1 MADAARSPRQRPAWL
16 PSAAVTIGVALELLV
31 ATSGLS
37 RTIVMTLLFALA
49 AIAVGVSLWLSMG
62 LRRESP
68 ALRAIIAVP
77 LALSLAA
84 TIVLLLES
92 EFRRQMVRP

>member
-1 MADAARSPRQRPAWL
+1 MAEAPARKPAWL
-16 PSAAVTIGVALELLV
+16 PSAVVTISVALELLV
-31 ATSGLS
+31 ATSGLP
-37 RTIVMTLLFALA
+37 RTVVVTALFALA

-62 LRRESP
+62 LRRESL

-77 LALSLAA
+77 LALSLLT
-84 TIVLLLES
+84 TIVLLLEA